1 MLSLQIKSG
10 EYITIGEN
18 VVIQVFQRSGSQ
30 FRLAIQAPRELP
42 IVRGEVRE
50 RTGAPR
56 PESVGEYF
64 DRQETRKR
72 AKHVRRLAAQ
82 RKAAETRA
90 DAVQQLRTILDELES
105 LPEVQQAARA
115 QLKRLEL
122 AEISMKQGGA
132 APDGTESSRN
142 YYPQHNHQG
151 AALSHTCTGDA
162 V

>member
-42 IVRGEVRE
+42 IMRGEVRE
-50 RTGAPR
+50 RDGSPR
-56 PESVGEYF
+56 PESVGEFF
-64 DRQETRKR
+64 DRQEARKR

-82 RKAAETRA
+82 RKAAATRA

-122 AEISMKQGGA
+122 AETSMGQGGA
-132 APDGTESSRN
+132 APDGTESKRN
-142 YYPQHNHQG
+142 HHPQHHHQS

>member
-72 AKHVRRLAAQ
+72 AKHVRLSLIHISRAPSRLSA
-82 RKAAETRA
+82 
-90 DAVQQLRTILDELES
+90 
-105 LPEVQQAARA
+105 
-115 QLKRLEL
+115 
-122 AEISMKQGGA
+122 
-132 APDGTESSRN
+132 
-142 YYPQHNHQG
+142 
-151 AALSHTCTGDA
+151 SHT
-162 V
+162 